1 MKYVSKF
8 DFNLLNDDLAKA
20 KDQLLDIILLEHD
33 FFWGDFTGSG
43 AVV

>member
-20 KDQLLDIILLEHD
+20 KNQLLDIILKIKK
-33 FFWGDFTGSG
+33 GDKNGFKDNTIS
-43 AVV
+43 